1 MSGDARAKSG
11 GVGNDSAAV
20 SLRRDAYA
28 RAVGVAGAALV
39 GSSLLGGVISVL
51 AGTNTWAN
59 AWTAEATL
67 AAPWPMLLAQAAA
80 TCAAISRRRPV
91 ARTGSVL
98 LGLTAAV
105 AGISGFFDGQLGRA
119 DLSTGEVA
127 GQICYVVVAGGTAV
141 IAALRLWQLRSS

>member
-1 MSGDARAKSG
+1 M
-11 GVGNDSAAV
+11 AV
-20 SLRRDAYA
+20 STSAHT

-39 GSSLLGGVISVL
+39 ASSLLGGAASVL

-67 AAPWPMLLAQAAA
+67 AAPWPMLLVQTAA
-80 TCAAISRRRPV
+80 TVAAISRRRWV
-91 ARTGSVL
+91 ARAGSAV

-119 DLSTGEVA
+119 DLSTWYVA
-127 GQICYVVVAGGTAV
+127 AQVGYVVVAWGTVVVAG
-141 IAALRLWQLRSS
+141 LRLRKLRSTIS